1 MSVERMRNFVSQMIA
16 PLRNRVYTM
25 ITRAIIEVVKDTDGM
40 QVVKLNLL
48 AGETRSDVERFQ
60 NFGFSSNPPVGA
72 ECVALAVGGNRD
84 HLIVI
89 VADDRKTRVKN
100 LAKGESVVYT
110 DDGTIIHLKKGGIVQ
125 ILAATKI
132 DIDVPLVNLSTGT
145 LEKILNGE
153 AFQTL
158 YNAHAHPVVGV
169 GVPTGTPVIPSTS
182 AQLSSKVK
190 AGV

>member
-25 ITRAIIEVVKDTDGM
+25 ITRAIIESVKDTDGM
-40 QVVKLNLL
+40 QIVKLNLL
-48 AGETRSDVERFQ
+48 AGETRADVERFQ
-60 NFGFSSNPPVGA
+60 NFGFSSNPPADA
-72 ECVALAVGGNRD
+72 ECVAVAVGGNRD

-100 LAKGESVVYT
+100 LANGESVVYT

-125 ILAATKI
+125 VIAATKV
-132 DIDVPLVNLSTGT
+132 DIDAPLTEIGTGT

-158 YNAHAHPVVGV
+158 FNAHVHPVVGI

-182 AQLSSKVK
+182 AQLSSQLK
-190 AGV
+190 AGT